1 MSTVRQA
8 TTFLRSLVDSVVP
21 IEIPGRRFR
30 FVPCLHLDDGEL
42 APQDRDFTIEPRG
55 TVGLGTPLGPRCLSA
70 RVQLAL
76 VVHYRRSQ
84 DRHEDAI
91 RIAQDGAQLAVEL
104 YGTPTPGSAPWLGLE
119 FEGVSIDH
127 YEAASRL
134 EMLITAHQVVA

>member
-1 MSTVRQA
+1 VTFRQVLTRDEIELGYPGFLAAWRKPDGFESDADVVDRA
-8 TTFLRSLVDSVVP
+8 TAALLRRARAFVGMDSGPAHMAAAVG
-21 IEIPGRRFR
+21 IP
-30 FVPCLHLDDGEL
+30 VAVIAAHL
-42 APQDRDFTIEPRG
+42 
-55 TVGLGTPLGPRCLSA
+55 GLS
-70 RVQLAL
+70 
-76 VVHYRRSQ
+76 
-84 DRHEDAI
+84 RHEDAI